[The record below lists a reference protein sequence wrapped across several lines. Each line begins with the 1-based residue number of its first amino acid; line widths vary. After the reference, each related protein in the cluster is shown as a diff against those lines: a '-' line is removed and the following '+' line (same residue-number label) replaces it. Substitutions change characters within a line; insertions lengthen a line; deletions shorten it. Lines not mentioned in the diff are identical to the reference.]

1 MFFMCGTDSTAVP
14 LEIREQAALSETDIK
29 LLTPKILEIAGIDAC
44 FILSTC
50 NRTELYISG
59 ENADVQ
65 AAFDLILSE
74 GKEYRTILCGE
85 DVIRHL
91 FETACGLN
99 SLIKRE
105 TQIITQISGAEM
117 LARKLGS
124 LDAKLEVL
132 LRLAITA
139 AKKAADIADANAG
152 LSSAQ
157 LAANWLSEQ
166 YGGLSGKKILVTGN
180 GNVGRLAASLLQR
193 AGADVTV
200 TLRLRKSN
208 VVPRGCRAIP
218 YDERYDFKADAIFS
232 ATKSPHFTY
241 TEDKMKHF
249 PDYFIDLAVPRDIS
263 PKLRE
268 RCGKNYRC
276 IDDFITETAD
286 NAEVL
291 AVIDEGIEKYHE
303 WETYRDSMP
312 VIESIKETVTK
323 RLCASDGYDESDI
336 ADIVGRTA
344 DMIFCGIKEKIDGES
359 MQKCL
364 DRLTERARL

>member
-14 LEIREQAALSETDIK
+14 LEIRERAALSETDINI
-29 LLTPKILEIAGIDAC
+29 LTPKILEIAGIDAC

-65 AAFDLILSE
+65 AAFDLIISE
-74 GKEYRTILCGE
+74 GGEYRTVLFGE

-105 TQIITQISGAEM
+105 TQIITQLSEAEI

-139 AKKAADIADANAG
+139 AKKAAGIADANAG

-157 LAANWLSEQ
+157 LAVNWLSEQ

-193 AGADVTV
+193 AGADVTM

-208 VVPRGCRAIP
+208 VVPCGCRAIP
-218 YDERYDFKADAIFS
+218 YDERYDFKADTILS

-268 RCGKNYRC
+268 RCGENYRC

-286 NAEVL
+286 NAEVF

-303 WETYRDSMP
+303 WETYRDSLP

-323 RLCASDGYDESDI
+323 RLCASDGYDENDI

-344 DMIFCGIKEKIDGES
+344 DMILCGIKEKIDGEA